1 MAIFK
6 RSHST
11 DGKHREVV
19 RLGHPVLRQMALEV
33 PKERFGT
40 RFLRDLGRDLT
51 RTMYEDNGMGLAA
64 PQIAMPLRAF
74 VYFVPGEG
82 DQDEVAP
89 TVVVNPRLTLQGEA
103 DALGWEGCLSLP
115 GLRGIV
121 PRHPRLVCEGVDV
134 EGTPV
139 RIEAEGLHARVIQH
153 EHDHLDGI
161 VFVDRMQDMST
172 LMFEE
177 EWERF
182 ADRKDLPVET

>member
-11 DGKHREVV
+11 DGKRRDVV
-19 RLGHPVLRQMALEV
+19 RLGHPVLRQKALEV

-64 PQIAMPLRAF
+64 PQIAVALRAL

-82 DQDEVAP
+82 DQDEVP
-89 TVVVNPRLTLQGEA
+89 PRVVVNPRLTLEGEA

-134 EGTPV
+134 EGTPL

-153 EHDHLDGI
+153 EVDHLDGI

-177 EWERF
+177 EWDRF